1 MSSQL
6 CVNFDRSWSVRSA
19 HYRRGGKKLLDDK
32 TLASRRKRWW
42 RVQSVTRNNEETI
55 VHVQNRKNAFPEW
68 DECRERLVFFVAAM
82 DLVDV
87 GFQDRLDTNNEA
99 AKEMWIAD
107 AWHRPQSTSGIIDR
121 LLQIQIVCLPS
132 FLGLSTRTV
141 FERCPSQ
148 ACFDSIGYITLESF
162 RIYFVIVVPL
172 FFYFCLFSINTSFF
186 IIKSS
191 ILVIRATS
199 YTSFF
204 FIKYNKYV
212 IAIYS
217 LSIYFKIDYFPQEIL
232 RKEADKFSTISIIY
246 HNYSQKEMENYAK
259 YQISHAT
266 PIFQLDFFLRQIT
279 RKQWKLI
286 RIIRFLSTIA

>member
-1 MSSQL
+1 MRKIIYIIFNIIITFFSSNKRTNIFLQQNFNKPIVAREKIENRCVYIYIPEEASVSSQL

-162 RIYFVIVVPL
+162 RIYFVIVVLL
-172 FFYFCLFSINTSFF
+172 FFLF
-186 IIKSS
+186 
-191 ILVIRATS
+191 L
-199 YTSFF
+199 
-204 FIKYNKYV
+204 
-212 IAIYS
+212 
-217 LSIYFKIDYFPQEIL
+217 L
-232 RKEADKFSTISIIY
+232 
-246 HNYSQKEMENYAK
+246 
-259 YQISHAT
+259 
-266 PIFQLDFFLRQIT
+266 IFY
-279 RKQWKLI
+279 
-286 RIIRFLSTIA
+286 